1 MFQNVDAY
9 AGDPILSLME
19 TFHQDTRTDKV
30 NLSIGLYYDE
40 QAIIPCLKAV
50 QQAETRLQSQPQ
62 KASLYLPMEGFAPY
76 RSAIQTLLFG
86 DNHPALNAG
95 RIATIQT
102 LGGPAR

>member
-1 MFQNVDAY
+1 VFQNVDAY

-62 KASLYLPMEGFAPY
+62 KPASICRWKVSPLIAAPF
-76 RSAIQTLLFG
+76 RRCCL
-86 DNHPALNAG
+86 
-95 RIATIQT
+95 ATTI
-102 LGGPAR
+102 RH